1 MGKRVMAGADHR
13 RHAARKDR
21 DLVVVLACLVAT
33 VLASGYVAARL
44 SETSNGTDPDRYARF
59 YASLDR

>member
-1 MGKRVMAGADHR
+1 MAEADR
-13 RHAARKDR
+13 RRRAARKDR
-21 DLVVVLACLVAT
+21 DLVVMLTCLVAT
-33 VLASGYVAARL
+33 MLASGYVAARL